1 MKGNNKTQEGE
12 KSKGTT
18 NHGRWSRGSDGTLRY
33 RGVCP
38 FNRTVCKLVN
48 VFIAVRARRERCEG

>member
-1 MKGNNKTQEGE
+1 MIEKNGSQEGE
-12 KSKGTT
+12 KRKGTT
-18 NHGRWSRGSDGTLRY
+18 HQGRWRRDADGTLRY

-48 VFIAVRARRERCEG
+48 AFTHMKARHVEE

>member
-1 MKGNNKTQEGE
+1 MNERR
-12 KSKGTT
+12 TT
-18 NHGRWSRGSDGTLRY
+18 HQSRWSRDAAGTLRY

-48 VFIAVRARRERCEG
+48 AFAHIKGRRAEG